1 MAAFTTRERRRI
13 IDLYQRGLD
22 TEDVAEIMAAS
33 LAGVRR
39 VWQQYREDGRDH
51 AAYANC
57 GRRPTL
63 DAAGQQTLLAL
74 ARARPDAFCREL
86 ADDLHAAV
94 GLRVSRQT
102 VGRWLATLGLTRK
115 KSRSTPASRRAR
127 TSRPNARPGTIA

>member
-22 TEDVAEIMAAS
+22 TADIAELFGAS

-39 VWQQYREDGRDH
+39 VWQQYREEGRDH

-57 GRRPTL
+57 GPKPTL
-63 DAAGQQTLLAL
+63 DDAARQQLLTL

-86 ADDLHAAV
+86 ADDLHATTGV
-94 GLRVSRQT
+94 RLSRQSI
-102 VGRWLATLGLTRK
+102 GRWLRTLGLTRK
-115 KSRSTPASRRAR
+115 KSRSTPRSRSAR
-127 TSRPNARPGTIA
+127 T

>member
-22 TEDVAEIMAAS
+22 TDDVAEVMAAS

-57 GRRPTL
+57 GRKPTL
-63 DAAGQQTLLAL
+63 DEAGQQQLLAL

-86 ADDLHAAV
+86 ADELHATIGV
-94 GLRVSRQT
+94 RLTRQSI
-102 VGRWLATLGLTRK
+102 GRWLTTLGLTRK
-115 KSRSTPASRRAR
+115 KSRSTPASRNAR
-127 TSRPNARPGTIA
+127 T